1 KNINDVLPAAFKLSS
16 CKRLQD
22 HCLGLICALPL
33 PFFSSDNSTSLDEK
47 ILYCLLKCDYMQ
59 MDEILIW
66 EFLIKWG
73 IKQTSGLESSREGWT
88 DKSYKDLKNTL
99 NKFIPLVRFRDISSN
114 DFYLK
119 VHPYEAIFPPDI
131 YEDLLGFYLN
141 HSLSEMT
148 LSSRN
153 RMNQNDSLII
163 GPKHFAII
171 NNWIVGEQ
179 NLPYTL
185 LYRGSRDGIISNVLK
200 DKCYR
205 QSPCLVLVKVR
216 SSPKIFGG
224 YSPIGI
230 FFCTGGQWHGTSGSF
245 IFSFENSE
253 DVQNMKI
260 SRVSNSNQALYE
272 FYDCAFNF
280 GGGSYVYG

>member
-1 KNINDVLPAAFKLSS
+1 
-16 CKRLQD
+16 
-22 HCLGLICALPL
+22 
-33 PFFSSDNSTSLDEK
+33 
-47 ILYCLLKCDYMQ
+47 
-59 MDEILIW
+59 
-66 EFLIKWG
+66 
-73 IKQTSGLESSREGWT
+73 
-88 DKSYKDLKNTL
+88 
-99 NKFIPLVRFRDISSN
+99 
-114 DFYLK
+114 
-119 VHPYEAIFPPDI
+119 
-131 YEDLLGFYLN
+131 
-141 HSLSEMT
+141 MT

-171 NNWIVGEQ
+171 NNWIVGER

-230 FFCTGGQWHGTSGSF
+230 YFCTGGQWHRTSAMYMDNDKNLHVKYSQNYQYNLGEFASNYVIKEVE
-245 IFSFENSE
+245 IFKLE
-253 DVQNMKI
+253 
-260 SRVSNSNQALYE
+260 
-272 FYDCAFNF
+272 
-280 GGGSYVYG
+280 G